1 MFDWNDLRFVLAVA
15 RTGSTIAASR
25 QLGVSQA
32 TVSRRITVF
41 EEALGIAIF
50 VRRPSG
56 YSLTPRG
63 EALLPLITG
72 VEEAVERVGH
82 AANAESRRLSGVVK
96 VTTVESAANAWVI
109 PAIAALRDLHPD
121 LQVEIIATDDNLDL
135 AKGEADMAIRFG
147 ARPQQDVL
155 IVRPLAELDECFYAS
170 RELATKLGRP
180 ADYAGLAAYPL
191 VTDTVDRT
199 GRFSRWIEVNVPG
212 ARITQRVNSMS
223 GLLASVRAGI
233 GAAVMPCI
241 MGDDLRGLVR
251 LMPPIAELSTPCW
264 LVTTD
269 VARRQPHVR
278 VVIDHVVASI
288 TRSTRRAGEVDEALA
303 G

>member
-15 RTGSTIAASR
+15 RTGSTLAASR
-25 QLGVSQA
+25 QLSVSQA

-63 EALLPLITG
+63 EALLPLIVG
-72 VEEAVERVGH
+72 VEEAVEHVCH
-82 AANAESRRLSGVVK
+82 VASAESRRLSGVVK

-121 LQVEIIATDDNLDL
+121 VQVEIIATDDNLDL
-135 AKGEADMAIRFG
+135 AQGEADLAIRFG

-170 RELATKLGRP
+170 RELAARIGRP

-199 GRFSRWIEVNVPG
+199 GRFARWIEENVPE
-212 ARITQRVNSMS
+212 ARVAQRVNSMS

-251 LMPPIAELSTPCW
+251 LMPPITELSTPCW

-278 VVIDHVVASI
+278 VVIDHVVASV
-288 TRSTRRAGEVDEALA
+288 TRSTRRMDDANEVLA